1 MSESARPLK
10 LTPDLGSEERQFVFA
25 VAMKFV
31 KNEVEAEDVA
41 QDALLLAHRHRN
53 SFRGQSKYSTWLYR
67 VAVTT
72 ALMHLRSKK
81 RKRREISTSQ
91 LGSDEQNWLETL
103 EHRGPTPEQ
112 ICASRQELLQVE
124 ETLNRLGQKYAR
136 LLRLRWYE
144 GCSDKELSSRLNLPL
159 TTVKNRTFRA
169 RRHVLS
175 EHCQA
180 A

>member
-1 MSESARPLK
+1 MDKTGRRLEMSPN
-10 LTPDLGSEERQFVFA
+10 LGERERRFVYA

-31 KNEVEAEDVA
+31 KNEVEAEDVT
-41 QDALLLAHRHRN
+41 QDALLLAHRHRA

-67 VAVTT
+67 VATTT

-81 RKRREISTSQ
+81 RKSREVSTSQ
-91 LGSDEQNWLETL
+91 LGANDQNWLETL
-103 EHRGPTPEQ
+103 EFRGPTPEQ
-112 ICASRQELLQVE
+112 ICASRQELVQVE
-124 ETLNRLGQKYAR
+124 ACLRRLGDNYAD

-144 GCSDKELSSRLNLPL
+144 GCSDKELSKRLKLPL

-175 EHCQA
+175 EYGQA